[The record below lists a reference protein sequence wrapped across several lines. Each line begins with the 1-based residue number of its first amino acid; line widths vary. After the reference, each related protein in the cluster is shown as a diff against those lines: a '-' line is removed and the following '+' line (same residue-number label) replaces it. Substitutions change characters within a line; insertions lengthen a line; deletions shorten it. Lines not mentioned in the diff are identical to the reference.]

1 MKFSQVKKQLG
12 RVRSVAPWI
21 VDFRG
26 FLISMD
32 GFFGGC
38 SIASKIP
45 MDDQNS
51 LKFTFS
57 MDFFETVFFRGF
69 FHRDKICNP
78 SHHPEYNCNMS
89 ASSIDGGAQWNAH
102 PDFTDDSDYR

>member
-1 MKFSQVKKQLG
+1 MLQYHCI

-45 MDDQNS
+45 MDDQ
-51 LKFTFS
+51 KPWEFTFY

-69 FHRDKICNP
+69 FHREKICNP
-78 SHHPEYNCNMS
+78 SRHP
-89 ASSIDGGAQWNAH
+89 
-102 PDFTDDSDYR
+102 